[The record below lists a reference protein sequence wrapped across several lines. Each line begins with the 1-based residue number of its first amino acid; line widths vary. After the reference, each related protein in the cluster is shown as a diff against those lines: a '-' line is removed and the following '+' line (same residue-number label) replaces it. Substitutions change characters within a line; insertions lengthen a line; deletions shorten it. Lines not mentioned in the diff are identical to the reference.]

1 MSLLLARR
9 RRGGWRPTDLG
20 SSLYAWFDASDI
32 SSLYQDTARTTAV
45 SADNDPVGSWG
56 DKSGN
61 SRHLEQ
67 GTSGKRPLYRTTGTR
82 LSFDGSDDTL
92 SRAMTLGNFTLLFVA
107 QVDSSGD
114 VLVFDLDAD
123 GTHFAFSVKPQSHTI
138 AIYRGGASSRAA
150 SNASSYSVGSKC
162 CYAFRA
168 NGASPYFEMRRDGSQ
183 QVAITDDPGSDDIA
197 GTLHLGSYH
206 TGGYCTQGYFHE
218 LIVASAALSDT
229 ELGQAEAY
237 LKAKWGTP

>member
-1 MSLLLARR
+1 VSLLLARR

-20 SSLYAWFDASDI
+20 SSLYAWFDASDL

-82 LSFDGSDDTL
+82 LSFDGSEDTL

-107 QVDSSGD
+107 QVDSAGA

-123 GTHFAFSVKPQSHTI
+123 GTHFAFSVKPENHTI
-138 AIYRGGASSRAA
+138 AIDRGGTSRAA
-150 SNASSYSVGSKC
+150 SNASSYSVGATC

-168 NGASPYFEMRRDGSQ
+168 NTASPYFEMRRDGTQ
-183 QVAITDDPGSDDIA
+183 QVAISADPGSDSIA
-197 GTLHLGSYH
+197 GTLFLGSYH
-206 TGGYCTQGYFHE
+206 TGAYYTQGYFHE
-218 LIVASAALSDT
+218 VIVASTALSDT
-229 ELGQAEAY
+229 ELGRAEAY